1 MIAIKTSPEIIG
13 QKQTSSIQIERHHVR
28 DMTIQKAPCID
39 HKKKQNA
46 MMEYTGHK
54 TKDEMRLSQIIT
66 SQETYTSFYAID
78 W

>member
-46 MMEYTGHK
+46 MMEYKGHK
-54 TKDEMRLSQIIT
+54 IKDEMRLSQIIT